1 MERDGERG
9 GRGGGGRGGGG
20 GERNVWNVM
29 QQVDVEHEQPKKVG
43 ENV

>member
-1 MERDGERG
+1 MNGDGERG
-9 GRGGGGRGGGG
+9 GRGGGGRGRGG